1 MVCAPVFVALCSCR
15 LVCLSP
21 GCGSTVNASAAFAP
35 ILLPHELELNV
46 GVGIGVTFLTA
57 MRAVERSTPLQGHGH
72 VSRHAAGKI
81 DDLDPELV
89 SALAKVLRPELIDF
103 LGHARQRVFPA
114 RLLLI
119 DGTTFVSAELVR
131 KTVNLHLGQAVAD
144 RPLDDLD
151 GASNSLLVGNA
162 GGLAHMI
169 DQGLLL

>member
-1 MVCAPVFVALCSCR
+1 MTVAAAR
-15 LVCLSP
+15 
-21 GCGSTVNASAAFAP
+21 TNATFIPYLRRQRAARAACP
-35 ILLPHELELNV
+35 RAH
-46 GVGIGVTFLTA
+46 
-57 MRAVERSTPLQGHGH
+57 AVENGNRSTPLQGHGH

-81 DDLDPELV
+81 DDLDSELV

-103 LGHARQRVFPA
+103 LGHARQRVFPT

-169 DQGLLL
+169 DQ